1 MVLKH
6 LVISGGG
13 PTLIHT
19 LGAIQHLFENS
30 IIDINTVESIY
41 ATSAGAV
48 IAIILCLKFSW
59 DVVDDYILNRPWHD
73 LFDININVIFDSYSK
88 RGLFNKKTIEK
99 CIKPMFDAKDID
111 IEINMSDFFMLTK
124 IDLHFFTFEIN
135 EFTLIDIS
143 HKTHPTLSV
152 LQALHMTSAIPIII
166 APVCIDGKCYIDG
179 GIACNYPLLKCIER
193 TKNLDDIIGFKNHYE
208 NYGKDVVNEETN
220 IFDFIMNFLFKLI
233 YNLSSSD
240 PTYEIKHEIVCKTNS
255 MSLTSIR
262 TTLSSHEVRKKLFN
276 DGIENSKQFL
286 RTLNLPH
293 V

>member
-19 LGAIQHLFENS
+19 LGAIQHLSENN
-30 IIDINTVESIY
+30 IIDMNAVETIY

-48 IAIILCLKFSW
+48 IAIILCLKFNW

-73 LFDININVIFDSYSK
+73 VFDININVIFEAYSK
-88 RGLFNKKTIEK
+88 QGLFNKKTIEK
-99 CIKPMFDAKDID
+99 CIKPLFNAKDVD
-111 IEINMSDFFMLTK
+111 LEINMLDFYVLTK
-124 IDLHFFTFEIN
+124 IELHFFTFEIN
-135 EFTLIDIS
+135 EFKLVDVS
-143 HKTHPTLSV
+143 HKTHPSLSV

-166 APVCIDGKCYIDG
+166 SPVCIDGKCYIDG
-179 GIACNYPLLKCIER
+179 GIACNYPLLKCIEH
-193 TKNLDDIIGFKNHYE
+193 TKELDNIIGFKNHYE
-208 NYGKDVVNEETN
+208 NYGKDIVNKETN

-240 PTYEIKHEIVCKTNS
+240 PTYEIKHEIVCNTKM

-262 TTLSSHEVRKKLFN
+262 TTLSSQEVRKKMFK
-276 DGIENSKQFL
+276 DGIETSKHFL
-286 RTLNLPH
+286 QTLIQTH

>member
-19 LGAIQHLFENS
+19 LGAIQYLSENNV
-30 IIDINTVESIY
+30 IDMDVIESIY

-59 DVVDDYILNRPWHD
+59 DVVDDYILNRPWHNV
-73 LFDININVIFDSYSK
+73 FDININVIFGSYSK
-88 RGLFNKKTIEK
+88 RGLFGKKTIEK
-99 CIKPMFDAKDID
+99 CIKPLFDAKDVD
-111 IEINMSDFFMLTK
+111 IEITLSDFFASTK
-124 IDLHFFTFEIN
+124 IDLHFFSFEIN
-135 EFTLIDIS
+135 EFKLIDIS

-179 GIACNYPLLKCIER
+179 GIVCNYPLLKCVEH
-193 TKNLDDIIGFKNHYE
+193 TKELDNIIGFKNHYE

-220 IFDFIMNFLFKLI
+220 IFDFIMNFLFKLV

-240 PTYEIKHEIVCKTNS
+240 PTYELKHEIVCNTKM

-262 TTLSSHEVRKKLFN
+262 STLSSHEVRKKMFN
-276 DGIENSKQFL
+276 DGIETSKQFL
-286 RTLNLPH
+286 QTFNQLH